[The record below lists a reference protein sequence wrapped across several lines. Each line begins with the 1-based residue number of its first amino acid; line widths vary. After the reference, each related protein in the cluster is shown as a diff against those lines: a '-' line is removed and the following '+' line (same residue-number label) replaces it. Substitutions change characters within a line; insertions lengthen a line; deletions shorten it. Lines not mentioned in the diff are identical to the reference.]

1 MANPSKKVLGAGLDA
16 LFSDLQVEVKT
27 YDNEGKLNKGVS
39 EIAIDLIDANK
50 DQPRKNFD
58 EEELNNLA
66 GSIRNFGILQP
77 LLACKTGGRYVIVA
91 GERRYRAAKIAGLSA
106 VPVIVRNYTEQERKE
121 IALIENIQ
129 REELNPI
136 EEAFALKSLMQE
148 HSVTQE
154 VLAQRLGKSRSALAN
169 TMRLLNL
176 YPEVIEMVREGRL
189 TAGQARTLIA
199 IKDKDTQIS
208 YARACADKQMSVRD
222 LEAMVNAYLTRD
234 TRVRTKA
241 PISAELKNMVN
252 DMKRI
257 FATKVKAV
265 GTDSKGRFYIDYYT
279 RDDLER
285 IYSLIMSLKD

>member
-77 LLACKTGGRYVIVA
+77 LLVCKTGGRYVIVA

-189 TAGQARTLIA
+189 TAGQARTLIV